1 MSDKHGINGPD
12 AILVTMPQATHDDDD
27 KTAVSLHDRLLD
39 YWGMSVVTGGTPA
52 GQRLPQPTV
61 HPEPSRTVTRE
72 VTRVLETMGLVTVRR
87 KAGATANPRERWNP
101 YDPHV
106 IGWRLRS
113 GQRADALRELTELR
127 AAIEPQAARL
137 AATRAT
143 TDQWALLT
151 QAAIDMV
158 AHSADATG
166 AEYLDADIRFHS
178 TLMRAS
184 GNSMFAALGN
194 VVASMLIGRTEHN
207 LMPGNAD
214 ATALRLHGDV
224 AAYVRKGDGESAERA
239 MNGIIHEAGA
249 SIEHGLS

>member
-1 MSDKHGINGPD
+1 MSDTHGITSPN
-12 AILVTMPQATHDDDD
+12 AILEAMPQASDDED
-27 KTAVSLHDRLLD
+27 KTGTSLHDRLLD

-61 HPEPSRTVTRE
+61 HPAPSRTVTRE

-87 KAGATANPRERWNP
+87 KAGATANTRDRWNP

-106 IGWRLRS
+106 IEWRLRS
-113 GQRADALRELTELR
+113 GQRADTLRELTELR
-127 AAIEPQAARL
+127 TAVEPQAARL

-143 TDQWALLT
+143 PDQWATLT

-158 AHSADATG
+158 AHSADAAG
-166 AEYLDADIRFHS
+166 REYLDADIRFHS

-184 GNSMFAALGN
+184 GNCMFAALGN

-214 ATALRLHGDV
+214 STALRLHGDV
-224 AAYVRKGDGESAERA
+224 AAFVRKGDGANAEKA
-239 MNGIIHEAGA
+239 MRDIIREAGS
-249 SIEHGLS
+249 SIRNTLS

>member
-1 MSDKHGINGPD
+1 MLHK
-12 AILVTMPQATHDDDD
+12 THDDEDND
-27 KTAVSLHDRLLD
+27 KAVTSLHDRLLD

-61 HPEPSRTVTRE
+61 HPAPSRTVTRE

-87 KAGATANPRERWNP
+87 KAGATANPRDGWNP

-106 IGWRLRS
+106 IEWRLRS
-113 GQRADALRELTELR
+113 GQRAETLRELTELR
-127 AAIEPQAARL
+127 AAIEPEAARL

-143 TDQWALLT
+143 PDQWATLT

-166 AEYLDADIRFHS
+166 GEYLDADIRFHG
-178 TLMRAS
+178 TLMQAS
-184 GNSMFAALGN
+184 GNCMFAALGN

-224 AAYVRKGDGESAERA
+224 AAYVRKGDGANAERA
-239 MNGIIHEAGA
+239 MNDIIREAGS
-249 SIEHGLS
+249 SIETRLS